1 MNNFIIDADWR
12 PPSEDIQRLF
22 TFDNQTSLKS
32 DQALEKSDQALE
44 KSDQALE
51 KSDPIKKLGF
61 TDIELSN
68 LPSTLA
74 KIVRRT
80 DALLAQN
87 EIARKS
93 AIEAHNELKGI
104 QTLIVRHAK
113 KYLKDADATNSPD
126 QNKPG
131 QKGFRKPCKISDAMC
146 AFMETPAGTSCSRV
160 EVNNYIHNY
169 IKVNKLTDA
178 ENSQIICPDDK
189 LWTILNENA
198 RGNKIT
204 YFSIQKYIKHHFN
217 AL

>member
-1 MNNFIIDADWR
+1 MNASIIDSEWR

-22 TFDNQTSLKS
+22 TFDNKSTLKS
-32 DQALEKSDQALE
+32 DQSLQNSDL
-44 KSDQALE
+44 
-51 KSDPIKKLGF
+51 IKKLGF
-61 TDIELSN
+61 TDNELSK

-80 DALLAQN
+80 DALLSQN

-104 QTLIVRHAK
+104 QTLIIRHVK
-113 KYLKDADATNSPD
+113 KYLKGADAPD
-126 QNKPG
+126 ASDPNKSS

-146 AFMETPAGTSCSRV
+146 AFMETPIGTSYSRV

-189 LWTILNENA
+189 LWTILSENA

-204 YFSIQKYIKHHFN
+204 YFSIQKYIKHHF
-217 AL
+217 LTSSK

>member
-1 MNNFIIDADWR
+1 MNDSIIDADWR

-22 TFDNQTSLKS
+22 TFDNQSTIKT
-32 DQALEKSDQALE
+32 DQALQN
-44 KSDQALE
+44 
-51 KSDPIKKLGF
+51 SDPIKKLVF
-61 TDIELSN
+61 TDNELSK

-80 DALLAQN
+80 DVLLAQN

-104 QTLIVRHAK
+104 QTLIIRHAK
-113 KYLKDADATNSPD
+113 KYLKDADAPD
-126 QNKPG
+126 APDPNKSS

-169 IKVNKLTDA
+169 IKVHKLTDS

-189 LWTILNENA
+189 LWTILSENA

-204 YFSIQKYIKHHFN
+204 YFSIQKYIKHHF
-217 AL
+217 LTSSK